1 MDALRSRAPHVGAAS
16 PAVTEA
22 VRALVTLTS
31 LPAGRFR
38 YDVAEDSWWWSDAVY
53 RMHGFEPGQ
62 VVPTTRLVLA
72 HKHPDDRA
80 RAVSTVLHSVRA
92 GEPFASMHRIV
103 DASGLPRTLA
113 VTGEA
118 RVDDGTGE
126 VVQVVGYFTDVTEP
140 SQETAREEASRSI
153 RAADASRSTIEQA
166 KGVLMV
172 AYGVGA
178 DEAFELL
185 RVRSNHSN
193 VPVRELSRRLVGGL
207 GTVGDV
213 IGAAR
218 ARVDALIDSVAVD
231 SLAVEAPGD
240 AAAPDRETGSRSV

>member
-1 MDALRSRAPHVGAAS
+1 MDALSSPVPGDPERAPGLDPGS
-16 PAVTEA
+16 PARLSTA
-22 VRALVTLTS
+22 LDALVTRTS

-38 YDVAEDSWWWSDAVY
+38 YDVAHDRWWWSDEVF
-53 RMHGFEPGQ
+53 RMHGFEPGEI
-62 VVPTTRLVLA
+62 VPTTGLVLS
-72 HKHPDDRA
+72 HKHPEDRQ
-80 RAVSTVLHSVRA
+80 RAVRTVLHSVRA

-103 DASGLPRTLA
+103 DAAGRARTLA

-118 RVDDGTGE
+118 QVDPRTGD

-140 SQETAREEASRSI
+140 SEASAREAANRSI

-166 KGVLMV
+166 KGVLMI
-172 AYGVGA
+172 AFGVDA

-193 VPVRELSRRLVGGL
+193 VPVRELARRLLGGL

-213 IGAAR
+213 IEAAR
-218 ARVDALIDSVAVD
+218 ARVDALTVAA
-231 SLAVEAPGD
+231 SEED
-240 AAAPDRETGSRSV
+240 AAP